1 MKKLLLAA
9 LMMACFPSLSHA
21 QQANASS
28 QLLLKFPNG
37 YINPNGSQ
45 LNKMVDAIN
54 GGLICPSY
62 YFTGATAA
70 APTTAVDQV
79 FFIAT
84 RAMRV
89 ISISEIHSVAAGG
102 TSTLQVTKDTG
113 TAAPGAGTDL
123 LSTAF
128 NLNAT
133 ANTTQT
139 GALVT
144 TAGVVNLAAGNRLAV
159 DFADAIQSSV
169 GVTVTVCLAPLQ

>member
-1 MKKLLLAA
+1 
-9 LMMACFPSLSHA
+9 
-21 QQANASS
+21 
-28 QLLLKFPNG
+28 
-37 YINPNGSQ
+37 
-45 LNKMVDAIN
+45 
-54 GGLICPSY
+54 
-62 YFTGATAA
+62 
-70 APTTAVDQV
+70 
-79 FFIAT
+79 
-84 RAMRV
+84 MRV